1 MSDLI
6 QELEELI
13 QLIDQYLEEER
24 RLIIENRD
32 NIIDS
37 LLINNED

>member
-6 QELEELI
+6 QELI

-24 RLIIENRD
+24 RLIIENRG

-37 LLINNED
+37 LSINNEG